1 MLTRSL
7 GVLAICLTLLH
18 RSAGAPQPQLS
29 YDIPAAEY
37 SALAEIVEDDPADV
51 FPDYI
56 PLPDEGVPDA
66 VPPPADYE
74 GPPLVE
80 RDAAVVLSKRKT
92 LSPSYNKIYQVAL
105 PIPPVK
111 QPLM

>member
-1 MLTRSL
+1 MLTRSFS
-7 GVLAICLTLLH
+7 VVAVCLALLR

-51 FPDYI
+51 FPNYVPI
-56 PLPDEGVPDA
+56 PDEGVPDA

-74 GPPLVE
+74 GPPIVE
-80 RDAAVVLSKRKT
+80 RDSAVALSRRDDE
-92 LSPSYNKIYQVAL
+92 SPPYNKIYQVAL